1 MNIES
6 YDLLEMKKMQYRF
19 SEKKILLLSTLSTE
33 TNSAD
38 GSFTR
43 NH

>member
-19 SEKKILLLSTLSTE
+19 SEKR
-33 TNSAD
+33 
-38 GSFTR
+38 SFIVIDVID
-43 NH
+43 

>member
-19 SEKKILLLSTLSTE
+19 SEKKNFIVI
-33 TNSAD
+33 D
-38 GSFTR
+38 VID
-43 NH
+43 